1 MEFLLHGSVPK
12 SGMHAEAA
20 SPSDPICRLLIAG
33 KNLFLASTYDIKTT
47 HGAQKLQQSN
57 AITGQDDYR
66 RNLCPRILALKP
78 IRQASTLATDLLR
91 SMHPLLQLFEYW
103 PRNCYIINCFA
114 GSDECCACTG
124 CSH

>member
-78 IRQASTLATDLLR
+78 IRQAKHTSWASGDGCTISVSWYCIRL
-91 SMHPLLQLFEYW
+91 MHVVLEAY
-103 PRNCYIINCFA
+103 
-114 GSDECCACTG
+114 
-124 CSH
+124 